1 MSSSESGVHLE
12 KFVIPL
18 DEILS
23 ATQDFSRVTR
33 IGVGG
38 LGEVYKGQLKNS
50 TVAIDR
56 CNPHGQQG
64 DPEFLNELKIIFRLH
79 HQNIIPFIGYCHEGD
94 QRIRVSEYAANGSL
108 DAYLESPDKRR
119 LLTWADRLKICIG
132 AARGLEYLHSGL
144 GGDSVVIHRDVKSEN
159 ILLDENLQPKI
170 SSFYLSILVERNQ
183 PQAYE
188 PIAGTD
194 YYIDPVYQQS
204 GSVNTELDVYSFGVV
219 LFEMLSGMLVYHER
233 SIDGDEPHTLINLVR
248 RYYAEGLHSLI
259 DPDIRDQIKMRSFH
273 VFKEIAYQ
281 CISWNLKDRPTM
293 NVIVKSIEQALD
305 FQKPRASPRVT
316 IESLEYENLNSFL
329 IPLEEIRLATGD
341 FSPET
346 CIGGGGFG
354 KVYRGQLSKQ
364 WQNRT
369 AAFKRFD
376 NNGYEG
382 KNVFHNEVKMMS
394 SFNHENIIPFI
405 GYCDQDDEMIIVS
418 EFASNGS
425 LDYHLQDLNKSCCLT
440 WELRMKICMGAAR
453 GLEYL
458 HSGLGENRAVIHR
471 DMKSPNILLDDNL
484 DTKICG
490 FGLSLLFNLSQPQVY
505 EPAAGTPA
513 YIDPIYRESGM
524 VNTGSDVYSFGIVM
538 FEMLSGMLA
547 YDQRSIDDGQPQ
559 TLLQLVNRYYD
570 DGLDKLI
577 DPSIRDQIKIH
588 SLYTFKKIA
597 YRCISTNLNDR
608 PTMKRIIKK
617 IKEAL
622 NFQNHEAAYSI
633 TTRSLDSYQIQLN
646 EISLATGNFNPQTLI
661 GEGGF
666 GMVYKGQLSQNWQN
680 CTVAIKRLNPQGH
693 QGMKEF
699 HAELNLISRFH
710 HPNIIPFVGYCDDDG
725 EMIIVYAYAVNR
737 SLDYYLVDPI
747 KRRSLTWA
755 QRLNICLGA
764 AKGLDYLHSG
774 LGKDHG
780 VIHRDIKSGN
790 ILLDENLE
798 AKICDFGLSTEGP
811 KNQESS
817 HRFTKVAGTNF
828 YMDPIYYGSG
838 ILRKE
843 SDIYSFGVVLFEML
857 SGRPAYQQLKFV
869 DDNPQ
874 HLINLVRHYYE
885 NGPERLIDPDIKDQ
899 IDSRSFHTFKE
910 IAYQCISF
918 VSRERPTMDT
928 IIDKLE
934 DAIDFQ
940 ELKGEKMSR

>member
-18 DEILS
+18 EEILS
-23 ATQDFSRVTR
+23 ATQNFSQETL
-33 IGVGG
+33 ISDSG
-38 LGEVYKGQLKNS
+38 LVAVYRGQLKNR
-50 TVAIDR
+50 TVAIDLT
-56 CNPHGQQG
+56 NPRSYLG
-64 DPEFLNELKIIFRLH
+64 DREFSNQLKIISRFQ
-79 HQNIIPFIGYCHEGD
+79 HQNIIPFVGYCHEFN
-94 QRIRVSEYAANGSL
+94 QKIKVSEYAVNGSL
-108 DAYLESPDKRR
+108 DAYLVNPDKRC
-119 LLTWADRLKICIG
+119 LLTWADRLKICVG
-132 AARGLEYLHSGL
+132 AARGLQYLHSGL
-144 GGDSVVIHRDVKSEN
+144 GGDCIVIHRDVKSHN
-159 ILLDENLQPKI
+159 ILLDDNLEAKI
-170 SSFYLSILVERNQ
+170 SNFSLSILVERNQ

-188 PIAGTD
+188 PTSGTG
-194 YYIDPVYQQS
+194 YYIDPVYEQS

-219 LFEMLSGMLVYHER
+219 LFEMLSGTLVYHRR
-233 SIDGDEPHTLINLVR
+233 SIDGDQPQTLINLVR
-248 RYYAEGLHSLI
+248 RYYAEGLHGLI
-259 DPDIRDQIKMRSFH
+259 DPHIRDQIKMRSFG
-273 VFKEIAYQ
+273 IIQDTAYQ

-293 NVIVKSIEQALD
+293 DMIVKRIEEALD
-305 FQKPRASPRVT
+305 FQNPRASATVT

-329 IPLEEIRLATGD
+329 IPLEEIRLATRD

-346 CIGGGGFG
+346 CIGEGGFG

-369 AAFKRFD
+369 ATFKRV
-376 NNGYEG
+376 NHNGFQG
-382 KNVFHNEVKMMS
+382 KDEFLTELKMMS
-394 SFNHENIIPFI
+394 SFNHENIVPFI
-405 GYCDQDDEMIIVS
+405 GYCDQGDEMIIVS
-418 EFASNGS
+418 ELARNGS
-425 LDYHLQDLNKSCCLT
+425 LDYYLEDRNKSFCLT

-458 HSGLGENRAVIHR
+458 HSGIGENRAVIHR
-471 DMKSPNILLDDNL
+471 DMKSQNILLDDNL
-484 DTKICG
+484 ESKICV
-490 FGLSLLFNLSQPQVY
+490 NLNQPQVNK
-505 EPAAGTPA
+505 PAAGTRA
-513 YIDPIYRESGM
+513 YIDPIYKESGM
-524 VNTGSDVYSFGIVM
+524 VSTGSDVYSFGIVL

-547 YDQRSIDDGQPQ
+547 YDKRSIDDGQPQ
-559 TLLQLVNRYYD
+559 TLLQLVKRYYD

-577 DPSIRDQIKIH
+577 DPRIRDQIKIH

-608 PTMKRIIKK
+608 PTMKRIIRK

-622 NFQNHEAAYSI
+622 NFQNHEATYSI
-633 TTRSLDSYQIQLN
+633 TTRNLDSYQIPIN
-646 EISLATGNFNPQTLI
+646 EISLATENFNPQTLI

-666 GMVYKGQLSQNWQN
+666 GMVYKGQLSRSWQN
-680 CTVAIKRLNPQGH
+680 CTVAIKRLNTQGH
-693 QGMKEF
+693 QGKKEF

-710 HPNIIPFVGYCDDDG
+710 HPNIIPFIGYCDEDRQ
-725 EMIIVYAYAVNR
+725 MIIVYQYAVNR

-790 ILLDENLE
+790 ILLDENLV
-798 AKICDFGLSTEGP
+798 AKICDFGLSTERP
-811 KNQESS
+811 RNLESS
-817 HRFTKVAGTNF
+817 QFLTKVAGTNF

-838 ILRKE
+838 ILR
-843 SDIYSFGVVLFEML
+843 VVLFEML
-857 SGRPAYQQLKFV
+857 SGRPAYHQIEFV
-869 DDNPQ
+869 DGNPQ

-934 DAIDFQ
+934 DAIDFHVSA
-940 ELKGEKMSR
+940 LI